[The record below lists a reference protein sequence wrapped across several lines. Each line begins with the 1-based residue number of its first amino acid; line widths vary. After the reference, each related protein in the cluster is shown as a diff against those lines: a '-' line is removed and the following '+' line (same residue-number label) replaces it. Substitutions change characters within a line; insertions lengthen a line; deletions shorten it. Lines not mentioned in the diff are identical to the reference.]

1 MARRLCP
8 FGQKLIIAGLVLC
21 IAALACGCAGPG
33 QTRGSRSRWFEGVSE
48 ADRAKLHQL
57 REMVKDDPAVRAA
70 SEKRKRADEEYHE
83 ALRVAI
89 LKRDPSLAPVLDE
102 IGRRRAQRE
111 KSRAN

>member
-1 MARRLCP
+1 
-8 FGQKLIIAGLVLC
+8 
-21 IAALACGCAGPG
+21 
-33 QTRGSRSRWFEGVSE
+33 
-48 ADRAKLHQL
+48 
-57 REMVKDDPAVRAA
+57 MVKDDPAVRAA

>member
-70 SEKRKRADEEYHE
+70 SEKRKRADVRISRSP
-83 ALRVAI
+83 ACC
-89 LKRDPSLAPVLDE
+89 DPQARSLTCARF
-102 IGRRRAQRE
+102 G
-111 KSRAN
+111 